1 MIKDVV
7 NGVDECPYCNDKI
20 VLPGFNSFG
29 DKHPDLVAEM
39 DEIAN
44 YLLPK
49 TPFDVLD
56 TSDYKFWFNC
66 RKDPR
71 HKYPMAPRE
80 RLMFQKR
87 GRESCLYCRGQR
99 RKLNRFMVV

>member
-7 NGVDECPYCNDKI
+7 NGVDECPYCNDRL
-20 VLPGFNSFG
+20 VFPSFNSFG
-29 DKHPDLVAEM
+29 DRHPDLVAEM

-56 TSDYKFWFNC
+56 TSDYKFGFNC
-66 RKDPR
+66 KKDPR
-71 HKYPMAPRE
+71 HKYPIAPRK

-99 RKLNRFMVV
+99 RNLVHFS